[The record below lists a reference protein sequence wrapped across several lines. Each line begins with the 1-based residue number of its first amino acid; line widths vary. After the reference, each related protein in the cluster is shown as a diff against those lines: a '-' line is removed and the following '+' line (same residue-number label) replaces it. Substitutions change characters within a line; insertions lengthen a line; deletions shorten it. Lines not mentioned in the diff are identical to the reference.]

1 MAMQDSDSVGG
12 HYWPDYDLLEAT
24 EGLRAHKVANLL
36 LPIHHK
42 LVVADESRIMRVT

>member
-1 MAMQDSDSVGG
+1 MQGSGSVGG

-24 EGLRAHKVANLL
+24 VRLRAHKVANLL
-36 LPIHHK
+36 SPFHHK